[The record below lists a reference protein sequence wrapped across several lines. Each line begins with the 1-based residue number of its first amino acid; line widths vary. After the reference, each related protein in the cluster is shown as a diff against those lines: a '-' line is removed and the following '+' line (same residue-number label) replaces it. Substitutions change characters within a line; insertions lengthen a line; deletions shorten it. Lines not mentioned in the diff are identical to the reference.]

1 MSNFN
6 TESLLADRELMI
18 FDLDGTLA
26 DTSAF
31 HASAFADV
39 LAPFGVAA
47 EYETISGWKTRDA
60 LVERLASSGIVLA
73 EGELDALARAKQQRV
88 RKLIQD
94 GLQPLPGVERFLRWA
109 STRARLA
116 IYSSGS
122 RGTVEISLARLGYLG
137 RFDPLLCAEDVVRAK
152 PDPEGFLKV
161 LGLTGVPSNHAVV
174 FEDSDSGI
182 GAARRA
188 GLAVVDVRL
197 ISFEYLV
204 QAFE

>member
-1 MSNFN
+1 M
-6 TESLLADRELMI
+6 ADSDIWGMLEGKDLMI
-18 FDLDGTLA
+18 FDFDGTLA

-47 EYETISGWKTRDA
+47 EYETISGRKTRDA
-60 LVERLASSGIVLA
+60 LVERLGSSGIVLA
-73 EGELDALARAKQQRV
+73 EGELDALASAKQQRV

-94 GLQPLPGVERFLRWA
+94 GLRPLPGVESFLRWA

-137 RFDPLLCAEDVVRAK
+137 RFDPMLCAEDVVRAK

-161 LGLTGVPSNHAVV
+161 LGLTGVSSVRAVV

-188 GLAVVDVRL
+188 GIAVVDVRL
-197 ISFEYLV
+197 ISFERLLK
-204 QAFE
+204 AFE